1 MGKKLEFKK
10 DINIK
15 NKKAGFEYHLIDKY
29 IAGIALKGSEIKG
42 IRTGKVSLSEAFCL
56 FIGDALW
63 VRSMHIAPYRSG
75 GFYNH
80 EAKADRKL
88 LLTKRELRKLQAGTK
103 DVGMTIIPVRLFI
116 NERGLAKLQIALAKG
131 KKLHDKR
138 EDIKEK
144 DMKREMAYIK

>member
-1 MGKKLEFKK
+1 MAKKLEFKK

-29 IAGIALKGSEIKG
+29 LAGIVLKGSEIKG

-56 FIGDALW
+56 FIGDGLW
-63 VRSMHIAPYRSG
+63 IRNMHIAPYSSG

-88 LLTKRELRKLQAGTK
+88 LLTKRELRKLEAGTK
-103 DVGMTIIPVRLFI
+103 DKGMTIIPVRLFI
-116 NERGLAKLQIALAKG
+116 NDRGFAKLQIALAKG
-131 KKLHDKR
+131 KKIHDKR

-144 DMKREMAYIK
+144 DMKREMSYL